1 MAQVNSSAGQ
11 IQVFGNVVVAS
22 AVAEVG
28 SSTSTKA
35 MAAAVVVPYSQ
46 SEPGKHDPK
55 RS

>member
-11 IQVFGNVVVAS
+11 NQAFGSVAVAS
-22 AVAEVG
+22 SAASAG
-28 SSTSTKA
+28 AQDSQNK
-35 MAAAVVVPYSQ
+35 AAAVVVPYSQ